1 MENLG
6 LRNDKT
12 YHVYREL
19 CTFSTKLSTMPERMK
34 TKAEKKSSTP
44 ENGGDGDGGDEKR
57 RKTKS

>member
-1 MENLG
+1 
-6 LRNDKT
+6 
-12 YHVYREL
+12 
-19 CTFSTKLSTMPERMK
+19 MPERMK